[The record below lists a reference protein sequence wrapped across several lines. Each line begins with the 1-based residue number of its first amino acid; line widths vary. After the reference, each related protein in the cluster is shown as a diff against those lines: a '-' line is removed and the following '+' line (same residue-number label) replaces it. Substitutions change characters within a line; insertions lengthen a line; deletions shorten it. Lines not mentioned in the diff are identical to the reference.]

1 MKSLVAN
8 KLRFVMDDFSL
19 STDQILKETRL
30 VFEVQSAAL
39 LSNSKRLGN
48 EYLSAL
54 KLMKNCQGRVVV
66 CGMGKS
72 GHIGKKISATL
83 ASVGTPS
90 FFMHPGEAFHGDL
103 GMLTEQDILLLIS
116 YSGET
121 DEILKIIPSL
131 QHFGNK
137 IISITGN
144 IESTLGKHS
153 DVVLDASVEKET
165 CPNNLAP
172 TTSTTLSLVIG
183 DALASVLTL
192 EKEFTPMDFARF
204 HPGGSLGKRLL
215 TFVKNEMRSENLP
228 LVSPATSLTDAL
240 MVMTETRT
248 GLAIVVDDEVIKGVI
263 TDGDVRRFLISGKNI
278 DDAIACELMNESP
291 CYISPDA
298 RLSEA
303 EDLMREKHIKWL
315 VVSENGS
322 NLAGIIEWVK

>member
-1 MKSLVAN
+1 MN
-8 KLRFVMDDFSL
+8 NFSL
-19 STDQILKETRL
+19 SNELLLEETRL
-30 VFEVQSAAL
+30 VFDVQSAAL
-39 LSNSKRLGN
+39 STNSKRLGD
-48 EYLSAL
+48 EYLNAL

-103 GMLTEQDILLLIS
+103 GMITKDDILLLIS

-144 IESTLGKHS
+144 ILSTMANHS

-192 EKEFTPMDFARF
+192 EKQFTPMDFARF

-215 TFVKNEMRSENLP
+215 TFVKNEMRSEHLP
-228 LVSPATSLTDAL
+228 TVSPTTSLTDAL

-248 GLAIVVDDEVIKGVI
+248 GLAIVIDEGTIKGVI
-263 TDGDVRRFLISGKNI
+263 TDGDVRRFLISGKSIN
-278 DDAIACELMNESP
+278 DAIASELMNESP
-291 CYISPDA
+291 CYITPEA

-315 VVSENGS
+315 VVSEDGS
-322 NLAGIIEWVK
+322 SLAGIIEWVK

>member
-1 MKSLVAN
+1 
-8 KLRFVMDDFSL
+8 MDNFSL
-19 STDQILKETRL
+19 STDQLLKETRL

-39 LSNSKRLGN
+39 LLNSKRLGD
-48 EYLSAL
+48 EYLNAL
-54 KLMKNCQGRVVV
+54 ALMKNCQGRVVI

-72 GHIGKKISATL
+72 GHIAKKISATL

-103 GMLTEQDILLLIS
+103 GMLTKDDVLLLIS

-121 DEILKIIPSL
+121 DEVLKIIPSL

-144 IESTLGKHS
+144 ISSTMAKHS

-172 TTSTTLSLVIG
+172 TTSTTLALVIG
-183 DALASVLTL
+183 DALASILTL

-228 LVSPATSLTDAL
+228 TVSCSTSLTDAL

-248 GLAIVVDDEVIKGVI
+248 GLAIVMQDNALKGVI
-263 TDGDVRRFLISGKNI
+263 TDGDVRRFLISGKSIN
-278 DDAIACELMNESP
+278 DAVASELMNDSP
-291 CYISPDA
+291 CFISPDA

-303 EDLMREKHIKWL
+303 EELMRDKHIKWL
-315 VVSENGS
+315 VVSKTGTD
-322 NLAGIIEWVK
+322 LAGIIEWVK